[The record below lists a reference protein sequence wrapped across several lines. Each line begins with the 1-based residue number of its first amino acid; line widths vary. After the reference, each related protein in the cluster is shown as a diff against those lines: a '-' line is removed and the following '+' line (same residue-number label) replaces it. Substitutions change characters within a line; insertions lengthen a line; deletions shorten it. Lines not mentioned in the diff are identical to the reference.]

1 MKPALTLCLLLT
13 CPLAAQEGGDKRL
26 SGLEKRV
33 TSVEQRVT
41 RLEKRAPTA
50 AAAAAEPADPVS
62 AVFVKKQ
69 QVVGRALGLRL
80 HVELEN
86 VSRRRF
92 YAFNGVLVFRDGKGA
107 VLWSKPYAF
116 GEPLLPG
123 ERIEVA
129 LGISSEQTKDYLRL
143 LKAKSITV
151 TLEKQEVYGAD

>member
-1 MKPALTLCLLLT
+1 MLLMT
-13 CPLAAQEGGDKRL
+13 SALAARDGQEKRV

-41 RLEKRAPTA
+41 RLERRAQGPA
-50 AAAAAEPADPVS
+50 AAAPAEPAEAIT
-62 AVFVKKQ
+62 AVFIKKQ

-86 VSRRRF
+86 VSRRRL
-92 YAFNGVLVFRDGKGA
+92 YAINGVLVFRDAKGA

-129 LGISSEQTKDYLRL
+129 LGVSSERTKDYLRL
-143 LKAKSITV
+143 LKAKDITV
-151 TLEKQEVYGAD
+151 AFEKQEVYGAD

>member
-1 MKPALTLCLLLT
+1 MKPALTLCLLLLS
-13 CPLAAQEGGDKRL
+13 PLAAQEAGEKRL
-26 SGLEKRV
+26 SVLEKRV
-33 TSVEQRVT
+33 TGVEQRVT
-41 RLEKRAPTA
+41 RLEKRPRP
-50 AAAAAEPADPVS
+50 AAAEPAEPAEPIS

-69 QVVGRALGLRL
+69 QVVGRELGLRL

-92 YAFNGVLVFRDGKGA
+92 YAFNGILVFRDAKGV

-129 LGISSEQTKDYLRL
+129 LGVSSEKTRDYLRL
-143 LKAKSITV
+143 LKAKAITV
-151 TLEKQEVYGAD
+151 ALEKQEAYGAD